1 MMLSQLII
9 ATSNQDKV
17 TEFDIALAGFGFTLL
32 SATDAGIKSFPEE
45 TGSTY
50 EENAL
55 IKANHALSISGIAS
69 LADDSGLEVE
79 ALGGAPGLY
88 SARFGN
94 LSSDKARTQYLLEQL
109 NAVPEGKRQ
118 AKFVCCLV
126 LALADGSSKSF
137 FGESHGHILFKS
149 TGQDGFGY
157 DPVFYS
163 DALAKSF
170 AEVTKA
176 EKQQVSHR
184 GNALKHLSAY
194 LANAS

>member
-1 MMLSQLII
+1 MLSKLVI

-17 TEFDIALAGFGFTLL
+17 KEFDAALTDFSLTLL
-32 SATDAGIKSFPEE
+32 SAADAGIQNFPEE
-45 TGSTY
+45 TGATY

-55 IKANHALSISGIAS
+55 IKANNALEISGIAS

-94 LSSDKARTQYLLEQL
+94 LRSDKARTEYLLEQL
-109 NAVPEGKRQ
+109 KSTPEGKRQ

-126 LALADGSSKSF
+126 LALADGRSRSF
-137 FGESHGHILFKS
+137 FGESHGHILFERR
-149 TGQDGFGY
+149 GQDGFGY

-163 DALAKSF
+163 DTLCKTF
-170 AEVTKA
+170 AEATKA

-184 GNALKHLSAY
+184 GNALKQLATYLSN
-194 LANAS
+194 AN

>member
-1 MMLSQLII
+1 MLKKLVI
-9 ATSNQDKV
+9 ATSNPGKV
-17 TEFDIALAGFGFTLL
+17 KEFEAALAGFGLTLL
-32 SATDAGIKSFPEE
+32 SASEAGIQNFPEE

-50 EENAL
+50 KENAL
-55 IKANHALSISGIAS
+55 IKAKHALSISGMAS

-79 ALGGAPGLY
+79 ALEGAPGLY

-94 LSSDKARTQYLLEQL
+94 LTSDKARTDYLLEQL
-109 NAVPEGKRQ
+109 KSIPEEKRQ

-137 FGESHGHILFKS
+137 FGESHGHILFES
-149 TGQDGFGY
+149 IGQDGFGY

-163 DALAKSF
+163 DALAKTF
-170 AEVTKA
+170 AEATKT

-184 GNALKHLSAY
+184 GQALKQLAAY
-194 LANAS
+194 VAKAS